1 MLHIDP
7 TGAADP
13 LPFGIRA
20 PPFVVVRVQPMAG
33 ELSRYTVSS
42 NDPNDEP
49 EEDIVQTGRIP
60 DRIVQTSQFSHLPRV
75 YSCYLPIGVH
85 LSSSIWSIQVQDRKH
100 IYARNTYC
108 LIPIPRSPIL
118 PRCSNSK
125 LIRCTPWFIQG

>member
-60 DRIVQTSQFSHLPRV
+60 DRIVQTSQSH
-75 YSCYLPIGVH
+75 SNQIGRAHV
-85 LSSSIWSIQVQDRKH
+85 
-100 IYARNTYC
+100 
-108 LIPIPRSPIL
+108 
-118 PRCSNSK
+118 
-125 LIRCTPWFIQG
+125 